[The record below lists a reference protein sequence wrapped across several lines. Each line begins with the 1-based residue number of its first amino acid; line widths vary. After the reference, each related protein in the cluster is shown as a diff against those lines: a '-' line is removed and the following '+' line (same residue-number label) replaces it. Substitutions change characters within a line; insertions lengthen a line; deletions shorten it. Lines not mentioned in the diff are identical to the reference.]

1 MIWKKREPVKKKK
14 HRKKKKR
21 KKDMGSFFFNLTQ
34 LTMLC
39 IFIGV
44 CFIIFQT
51 GYIQKDLPAA
61 SGSPADYGD
70 LHRR

>member
-1 MIWKKREPVKKKK
+1 MEKEEPVKKKK
-14 HRKKKKR
+14 HRKKKR

-44 CFIIFQT
+44 MFCDFPNRI
-51 GYIQKDLPAA
+51 YSEDLSAS
-61 SGSPADYGD
+61 SGSPTDYED
-70 LHRR
+70 LHGR